1 MKYDKN
7 IPMPLGLLKFR
18 RLYELRKFM
27 AFGEILYKFIFIIQ
41 FRKTFLQKERENQE
55 KKNVPEEE
63 VKKRTQKRE
72 IGRKE
77 RRK

>member
-1 MKYDKN
+1 MKHDKN
-7 IPMPLGLLKFR
+7 TPMHLGLLKFR
-18 RLYELRKFM
+18 WLYELRKFM
-27 AFGEILYKFIFIIQ
+27 AFGEILYTFIFIIQ
-41 FRKTFLQKERENQE
+41 FRKMFLQKERENQE

-72 IGRKE
+72 IGSKE